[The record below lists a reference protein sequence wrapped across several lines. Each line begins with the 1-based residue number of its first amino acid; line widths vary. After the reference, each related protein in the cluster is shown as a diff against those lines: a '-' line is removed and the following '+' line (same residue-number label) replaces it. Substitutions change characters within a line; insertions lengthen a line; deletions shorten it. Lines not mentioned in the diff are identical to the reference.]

1 MRPTASAAWLKGGVL
16 FFGKIETKDIIRGG
30 ISMKNIYSSLLAIG
44 ALVVFTSAFAVR
56 PAEAINLQSWDKQIN
71 NPSRFKVFNQ
81 FNGIGEAVLDNET
94 GLVWE
99 QFPSTTPRTWFQAFE
114 DCYKKVAGGR
124 VGRRMGWRLP
134 AVEELAS
141 LVDPNRGNPALPNGN
156 PFDLPP
162 PPKKDNFYWSANTIA
177 DTTFAAWIVKIDTG
191 GLAGAGKGTNAFVW
205 CVRGG
210 QGHDGF

>member
-1 MRPTASAAWLKGGVL
+1 MRPTASAARLKGGVL

-71 NPSRFKVFNQ
+71 NPSRFMVLNQ
-81 FNGIGEAVLDNET
+81 FTGIGQAVLDNET
-94 GLVWE
+94 RLVRE

-124 VGRRMGWRLP
+124 VVRRMGWRLP

-156 PFDLPP
+156 PFDVQQGI
-162 PPKKDNFYWSANTIA
+162 FWSVT
-177 DTTFAAWIVKIDTG
+177 
-191 GLAGAGKGTNAFVW
+191 TNAGSTGDARVVDFFNGNVSSLFKSNFFFVW

>member
-1 MRPTASAAWLKGGVL
+1 
-16 FFGKIETKDIIRGG
+16 
-30 ISMKNIYSSLLAIG
+30 MKNIYSSLLAIG

-134 AVEELAS
+134 AVEELAT

-156 PFDLPP
+156 PFDVQQGI
-162 PPKKDNFYWSANTIA
+162 FWSVT
-177 DTTFAAWIVKIDTG
+177 
-191 GLAGAGKGTNAFVW
+191 TNAGSTGDARVVDFFNGNVSSLFKSSSFFVW